1 MAAIK
6 DASTVLA
13 SAAPV
18 MPVAQFESVDHAKA
32 CAELFAEAGVPAI
45 EVTLRHPDA
54 WQMVALFRERLPD
67 ALVGVGTV
75 LTRPQMLRAVD
86 EADFVIS
93 PGFSPEL
100 SAMARK
106 TLTTYIPGVATATEL
121 MAAMADDHRVVKFF
135 PATAIGGVQLL
146 KALAAPFADVQF
158 CPTGGINQSNFND
171 FLSLDCVPCVGGS
184 WLVPSPARLRQDPE
198 SCLRTLTSLYGN

>member
-1 MAAIK
+1 MK
-6 DASTVLA
+6 DANTVLA

-18 MPVAQFESVDHAKA
+18 MPVAQFESIDHAKA

-54 WQMVALFRERLPD
+54 WQMVALFRDAMPE

-75 LTRPQMLRAVD
+75 LNRPQMLRAVD

-100 SAMARK
+100 SSIARK
-106 TLTTYIPGVATATEL
+106 TLTTYIPGIATATEL
-121 MAAMADDHRVVKFF
+121 MAAMADDHRVMKFF
-135 PATAIGGVQLL
+135 PATAIGGVPLL
-146 KALAAPFADVQF
+146 KALAAPFAKF
-158 CPTGGINQSNFND
+158 PAMAPISSFFSGIASCLTGGPGKSFPRPP
-171 FLSLDCVPCVGGS
+171 LDTMPFMEITRA
-184 WLVPSPARLRQDPE
+184 LV
-198 SCLRTLTSLYGN
+198 LTNK

>member
-1 MAAIK
+1 MK
-6 DASTVLA
+6 DAKTVLA

-18 MPVAQFESVDHAKA
+18 MPVAQFESLDHAKA

-45 EVTLRHPDA
+45 EVTLCHPDA
-54 WQMVALFRERLPD
+54 WQMVAVFRDAMPE

-75 LTRPQMLRAVD
+75 LNRPQMLRAVD

-100 SAMARK
+100 SAIARK

-121 MAAMADDHRVVKFF
+121 MAAMADDHRVLKFF
-135 PATAIGGVQLL
+135 PASAIGGVPLL
-146 KALAAPFADVQF
+146 KALAAPFADVRF
-158 CPTGGINQSNFND
+158 CPTGGIKQSNYRD
-171 FLSLDCVPCVGGS
+171 FLALECVSCVGGS
-184 WLVPSPARLRQDPE
+184 WLVPSMQALRDDR
-198 SCLRTLTSLYGN
+198 SGCLSMLTELYKK

>member
-1 MAAIK
+1 MK
-6 DASTVLA
+6 DANTVLA

-18 MPVAQFESVDHAKA
+18 MPVAQFESIDHAKA

-54 WQMVALFRERLPD
+54 WQMVALFRDAMPE

-75 LTRPQMLRAVD
+75 LNRPQMLRAVD

-100 SAMARK
+100 SSIARK
-106 TLTTYIPGVATATEL
+106 TLTTYIPGIATATEL
-121 MAAMADDHRVVKFF
+121 MAAMADDHRVMKFF
-135 PATAIGGVQLL
+135 PATAIGGVPLL
-146 KALAAPFADVQF
+146 KALAAPFADVRF
-158 CPTGGINQSNFND
+158 CPTGGINQSNYRD
-171 FLSLDCVPCVGGS
+171 FLALDCVTCVGGS
-184 WLVPSPARLRQDPE
+184 WLVPSPEALQDNRQG
-198 SCLRTLTSLYGN
+198 CLEMLVALYKK